1 MKRLM
6 LLAPFVLTFAPLTFA
21 QDRHKVEVF
30 GGYSFRTE
38 RRETNQDFGNING
51 LTPAQIKAA
60 LGVDISGNT
69 GRSKLNGFEAS
80 VTGHFGK
87 NKSFCVTGDVS
98 GHYKNET
105 QTFLATPTKLKI
117 ADYNLLAGPQYKF
130 RRNGRVEP
138 FVHALFGVTL
148 IRHQVAIQTN
158 PVNAFTNNYKGFGMA
173 LGGGLDW
180 RLNHRIA
187 FRVFEIDYNPIFPE
201 SNRVVDAGG
210 NKIQFSRRRTD
221 EVRISIGIV
230 LR

>member
-1 MKRLM
+1 MKRPM
-6 LLAPFVLTFAPLTFA
+6 FLAIFVATFAPLTFA
-21 QDRHKVEVF
+21 QDTPRVELF

-69 GRSKLNGFEAS
+69 GRAKLNGFDTS
-80 VTGHFGK
+80 ITGYFGAK
-87 NKSFCVTGDVS
+87 RRFGVTGDFS
-98 GHYKNET
+98 AHYKTET
-105 QTFLATPTKLKI
+105 ETFLATPTQLKI
-117 ADYNLLAGPQYKF
+117 ADYNFLAGPQYKF
-130 RRNGRVEP
+130 RRSSRVEP

-173 LGGGLDW
+173 LGGGLDV
-180 RLNHRIA
+180 RLNRHLA
-187 FRVFEIDYNPIFPE
+187 FRVFQIDYNPIFPE

-230 LR
+230 FR

>member
-1 MKRLM
+1 M
-6 LLAPFVLTFAPLTFA
+6 LLTLFVLAFAPLAVA
-21 QDRHKVEVF
+21 QDTPRVEVF

-80 VTGHFGK
+80 ITGYFGK
-87 NKSFCVTGDVS
+87 KKSFGVTGDVS
-98 GHYKNET
+98 GHYKTET
-105 QTFLATPTKLKI
+105 QTFLATPTQLKI

-130 RRNGRVEP
+130 RRSSRVEP

-148 IRHQVAIQTN
+148 IRHQVAIQSN

-180 RLNHRIA
+180 RINNHIA
-187 FRVFEIDYNPIFPE
+187 FRVFPDRLQPDLP
-201 SNRVVDAGG
+201 G
-210 NKIQFSRRRTD
+210 K
-221 EVRISIGIV
+221 
-230 LR
+230 